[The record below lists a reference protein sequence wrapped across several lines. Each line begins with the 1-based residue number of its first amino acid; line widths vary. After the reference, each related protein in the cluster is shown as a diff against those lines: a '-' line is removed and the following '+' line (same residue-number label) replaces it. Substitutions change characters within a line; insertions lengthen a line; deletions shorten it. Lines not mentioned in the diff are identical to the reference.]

1 MVGLRRR
8 EGVAMEPLL
17 AQQGWG
23 PEEVARQVAQLRLRL
38 AAPLEAGW
46 LVVEGP
52 RWRLS
57 DPAGL
62 AVSNAVLRELLAWWQ
77 EHLDGPAPQSSRA
90 GLLPL
95 GPALGSRAG

>member
-1 MVGLRRR
+1 MAKNLFCV
-8 EGVAMEPLL
+8 L

-46 LVVEGP
+46 LVIEGA

-57 DPAGL
+57 DPEGL
-62 AVSNAVLRELLAWWQ
+62 ALSNGVLRELLAWWQ
-77 EHLDGPAPQSSRA
+77 EQLDGSGRQSSRA